1 MEVKKNINIYCVW
14 LCGCNIGF
22 YLLRDAKDVGCLAR
36 NGLIL
41 CKERMRKC
49 VSEAAGVKV
58 LPPMCEA
65 NRELGKW

>member
-1 MEVKKNINIYCVW
+1 MR
-14 LCGCNIGF
+14 GG
-22 YLLRDAKDVGCLAR
+22 GAR